1 MHCPQSTVF
10 SEYFNDWLQPY
21 KHYIPILPD
30 MSDLV
35 EKLEWAVKN
44 DAEARMIQVA
54 GRQFAERVLTNAQND
69 CYFGLVLLEWARLL
83 RYAENSTEVLS

>member
-1 MHCPQSTVF
+1 MIGSNHT
-10 SEYFNDWLQPY
+10 N
-21 KHYIPILPD
+21 I
-30 MSDLV
+30 
-35 EKLEWAVKN
+35 
-44 DAEARMIQVA
+44 RMMNIA